1 MLFSSFEFMFYFLPI
16 VFGGVLLLYRFNKRQ
31 YIAGWLVASSIYYY
45 SDFKSWH
52 LIVLAMMLTL
62 NYVAS
67 LKIASKKRAKAWLWG
82 SIAFDILILAWFKYA
97 NTLTFLPKEIT
108 PSTLPLGISF
118 YTFQLIAYIIDI
130 YKNRLTPAKPL
141 KYLFFVLFFPQLI
154 AGPIVHYLQIA
165 PQVKELSKKRYCCE
179 YIDTGVLFFIIGL
192 LKKVWLADT
201 FATFADRAF
210 GSVELGK
217 SISMLD
223 AWGGLL
229 SYSMQIYFDFCA
241 YSEMAIGLGLIFG
254 IRLPINFL
262 SPYKAESFRDF
273 WRRWHIT
280 LSTFLRDY
288 LYIPLGGSRKGKTR
302 TIFNL
307 IAVMTL
313 AGAWHGSG
321 WTFILWGFGHGVM
334 IAINHLLYRFKL
346 LSSKILKP
354 LKIFVT
360 FMIVTLLWVLFR
372 SSSLDVAR
380 KYYISLFDISTLHI
394 DKEWEFWRLLYHWD
408 SSMWLWIV
416 PTLIGVWLLPNMKNI
431 AKYSQDYKDK
441 LPNQSIWLGILS
453 GVALWVA
460 LKMMTQEASRSF
472 IYFMF

>member
-1 MLFSSFEFMFYFLPI
+1 MLFSSFEFIFHFLPV
-16 VFGGVLLLYRFNKRQ
+16 VFAVAFLLYRFGQSR

-45 SDFKSWH
+45 TDFKSWH
-52 LIVLAMMLTL
+52 LAVLAVMLAF
-62 NYVAS
+62 NYFAS
-67 LKIASKKRAKAWLWG
+67 LRIASKNRIMLWLWS
-82 SIAFDILILAWFKYA
+82 SIVFDISILAWFKYA
-97 NTLTFLPKEIT
+97 HTLTLLPEEMI

-118 YTFQLIAYIIDI
+118 YTFQLIAYVVDI
-130 YKNRLTPAKPL
+130 YKERLTPAKPL

-165 PQVKELSKKRYCCE
+165 PQVKELGKKRCCE
-179 YIDTGVLFFIIGL
+179 YIDSGALFFIIGL

-201 FATFADRAF
+201 FAIFADKAF
-210 GSVELGK
+210 SSVAAGK
-217 SISMLD
+217 SISMVD

-254 IRLPINFL
+254 IRLPLNFI
-262 SPYKAESFRDF
+262 SPYKADSFRDF

-288 LYIPLGGSRKGKTR
+288 LYIPLGGSRRGRGR
-302 TIFNL
+302 TLLNV

-321 WTFILWGFGHGVM
+321 WTFVLWGFGHGVM
-334 IAINHLLYRFKL
+334 IALNHLLYKFKL
-346 LSSKILKP
+346 LQSRVLKP

-360 FMIVTLLWVLFR
+360 FTVVTLLWVLFR
-372 SSSLDVAR
+372 SDSLTVAMH
-380 KYYISLFDISTLHI
+380 YYVRLFDISSLHI
-394 DKEWEFWRLLYHWD
+394 DNHWEFWKVLYHWE
-408 SSMWLWIV
+408 SSVWLWVIPAV
-416 PTLIGVWLLPNMKNI
+416 LGVWLLPNMKKV
-431 AKYSQDYKDK
+431 AGYREEWREK
-441 LPNQSIWLGILS
+441 LPSQSLWLGIFS
-453 GVALWVA
+453 GMALWVA
-460 LKMMTQEASRSF
+460 LKMMSGEASRSF